1 MRIPRRKGGAG
12 PLAVGVPSRRVQVAA
27 VFALAVLL
35 GVSVL
40 YDSAHIA
47 ASLRRHG
54 GGPRAYAKLSSD
66 DTAAAAATVSS
77 AAREEA
83 VEAVS
88 ALAPP
93 ATGEESAPV
102 EGTDR
107 TDPPPQQPQEEK
119 AEAEAAIKPGATAG
133 SSVQDAPLI
142 EEVVQG
148 GGGGHG
154 DGGAQEEQPASC
166 DLYKGHWVYDEAHA
180 PLYKES
186 GCGFL
191 TEQVT
196 CMRNGRRDDDYQKWR
211 WQPDG
216 CDLPRYVAAAAA
228 SSPCFLA
235 CLPLHFLP
243 FLLSPS
249 TVPAFHRFDAK
260 LLLEKLRNKRLMFVG
275 DSLNRNQWESM
286 VCLVQAEAPWDKKS
300 LVKNGSLNVF
310 RLQEYNATVE
320 FYWAPFLVES
330 NSDDPD
336 IHSISDRMIKPSS
349 IAKHA
354 ANWEGV
360 DYLIFNTYIWHGG
373 SFSRKHVKYDEIERV
388 VAYRKVLKT
397 WSRWVEA
404 HINPKRT
411 MVLFM
416 SVSPVHMQSEGWGS
430 PNAVKCFSET
440 QPAINYTKKLEV
452 GTDWDL
458 FATAQ
463 RVTRSMKK
471 VPVHFINITALSEIR
486 KDAHTSVHTLRQGKL
501 LTAEQKANPR
511 KFADCIHWCLPG
523 VPDTWNE
530 FVYGHIMSSPPQRQM
545 TEDQPHR

>member
-1 MRIPRRKGGAG
+1 MRIPRRKG
-12 PLAVGVPSRRVQVAA
+12 AVGMPSRRAQVAA
-27 VFALAVLL
+27 VFALAALL

-54 GGPRAYAKLSSD
+54 AGPRAYAKLSD
-66 DTAAAAATVSS
+66 DDSGGGGAVSS

-83 VEAVS
+83 SSAAAVEAVS
-88 ALAPP
+88 ARAPP
-93 ATGEESAPV
+93 VKAAESAPV

-107 TDPPPQQPQEEK
+107 PDDPPPHQQQEAEK
-119 AEAEAAIKPGATAG
+119 AEAEAAAAAVTAVAAKPGATAG
-133 SSVQDAPLI
+133 SSSQDAPLI

-148 GGGGHG
+148 GGGVGHG
-154 DGGAQEEQPASC
+154 GGAALGERHEGTC
-166 DLYKGHWVYDEAHA
+166 DLYKGRWVYDESRA
-180 PLYKES
+180 PIYKES

-216 CDLPRYVAAAAA
+216 CDLPK
-228 SSPCFLA
+228 
-235 CLPLHFLP
+235 
-243 FLLSPS
+243 
-249 TVPAFHRFDAK
+249 FDAK

-310 RLQEYNATVE
+310 HLQEYNATVE

-336 IHSISDRMIKPSS
+336 IHSISDRMIKPTS

-354 ANWEGV
+354 ANWQGV
-360 DYLIFNTYIWHGG
+360 DYLIFNTYIWWMNTPQMKTVHGG

-404 HINPKRT
+404 HIDPKRT
-411 MVLFM
+411 TVLFM

-501 LTAEQKANPR
+501 LTAEQKTNPR

-530 FVYGHIMSSPPQRQM
+530 FVYGHIVSSTPQQQM
-545 TEDQPHR
+545 PEDQPHR

>member
-12 PLAVGVPSRRVQVAA
+12 PLGVGVPSRRAQVAA

-54 GGPRAYAKLSSD
+54 GGPRAYAKLSD
-66 DTAAAAATVSS
+66 DDDAAAAAAAAAVSRAARVSAHCHCCFYLLPVGRLVAGSKLGLPGGGFYFWVQQEEAAAATVEAAS
-77 AAREEA
+77 AR
-83 VEAVS
+83 
-88 ALAPP
+88 APP
-93 ATGEESAPV
+93 AKGVESAPV

-107 TDPPPQQPQEEK
+107 PDPPPHQQAEEK
-119 AEAEAAIKPGATAG
+119 AEAEAVAVAKPGATAG
-133 SSVQDAPLI
+133 SSTQDAPLI

-148 GGGGHG
+148 GGEAGHG
-154 DGGAQEEQPASC
+154 DGGAQEEHPAAC

-216 CDLPRYVAAAAA
+216 CDLPR
-228 SSPCFLA
+228 FE
-235 CLPLHFLP
+235 
-243 FLLSPS
+243 
-249 TVPAFHRFDAK
+249 AK
-260 LLLEKLRNKRLMFVG
+260 LLLEKLRDKRLMFVG

-286 VCLVQAEAPWDKKS
+286 VCLVQSEAPWDKKS

-336 IHSISDRMIKPSS
+336 IHSISDRMIKPTS

-360 DYLIFNTYIWHGG
+360 DYLIFNTYIWWMNTPQM
-373 SFSRKHVKYDEIERV
+373 
-388 VAYRKVLKT
+388 KT
-397 WSRWVEA
+397 V
-404 HINPKRT
+404 
-411 MVLFM
+411 
-416 SVSPVHMQSEGWGS
+416 SEGWGN

-463 RVTRSMKK
+463 SVTRSMKK

-486 KDAHTSVHTLRQGKL
+486 KDGHTSVNTLRQGKL

-530 FVYGHIMSSPPQRQM
+530 FVYGHIMSSLPQRQM

>member
-12 PLAVGVPSRRVQVAA
+12 PLAVGAPSLRVQVAA

-54 GGPRAYAKLSSD
+54 GGGPRAYAKPSGGAS
-66 DTAAAAATVSS
+66 TTT
-77 AAREEA
+77 REEA
-83 VEAVS
+83 S
-88 ALAPP
+88 ARAPP
-93 ATGEESAPV
+93 AQGAESAAA

-107 TDPPPQQPQEEK
+107 ADPPPHQQQRQEEEE
-119 AEAEAAIKPGATAG
+119 EAMAKPGAAAG
-133 SSVQDAPLI
+133 SSQQEAALL
-142 EEVVQG
+142 EGVVEG
-148 GGGGHG
+148 GGRGGEDPG
-154 DGGAQEEQPASC
+154 TC
-166 DLYKGHWVYDEAHA
+166 DLYRGRWVYDEARA

-186 GCGFL
+186 GCEFL

-216 CDLPRYVAAAAA
+216 CDLPR
-228 SSPCFLA
+228 FE
-235 CLPLHFLP
+235 
-243 FLLSPS
+243 
-249 TVPAFHRFDAK
+249 AK

-286 VCLVQAEAPWDKKS
+286 VCLVQSEAPWDKKS

-336 IHSISDRMIKPSS
+336 IHSISDRMIKPTS

-360 DYLIFNTYIWHGG
+360 DYLIFNTYIWWMNTPNMKTLRGG
-373 SFSRKHVKYDEIERV
+373 SFSRKPVKYGEMERV

-397 WSRWVEA
+397 WSRWVEE
-404 HINPKRT
+404 HIDPKRT
-411 MVLFM
+411 TVLFM

-430 PNAVKCFSET
+430 PNAIKCFSET
-440 QPAINYTKKLEV
+440 QPAINYTKTLEL

-458 FATAQ
+458 FAVSQ
-463 RVTRSMKK
+463 RVTKSMKK

-501 LTAEQKANPR
+501 LTKEQKANPR

-530 FVYGHIMSSPPQRQM
+530 FVYGHIVSSAPRQM
-545 TEDQPHR
+545 IEDQSHR

>member
-12 PLAVGVPSRRVQVAA
+12 PLAVGVPSRRAQVAA
-27 VFALAVLL
+27 VFALAALL

-54 GGPRAYAKLSSD
+54 AGPRAYAKLASD
-66 DTAAAAATVSS
+66 DGAAAAAVSSAS

-83 VEAVS
+83 PAVEEETAR
-88 ALAPP
+88 APP
-93 ATGEESAPV
+93 AKGVESAPV

-107 TDPPPQQPQEEK
+107 PDPPPHQQQAEK
-119 AEAEAAIKPGATAG
+119 AEAEAEAVAKPGATAG
-133 SSVQDAPLI
+133 SSLQDAPLI

-148 GGGGHG
+148 GGAVH
-154 DGGAQEEQPASC
+154 DGGGAGVARQEGAC
-166 DLYKGHWVYDEAHA
+166 DLYRGRWVYDEARA

-216 CDLPRYVAAAAA
+216 CDLP
-228 SSPCFLA
+228 
-235 CLPLHFLP
+235 
-243 FLLSPS
+243 
-249 TVPAFHRFDAK
+249 RFDAK

-336 IHSISDRMIKPSS
+336 IHSISDRMIKPTS

-360 DYLIFNTYIWHGG
+360 DYLIFNTYIWWMNTPQMKTVHGG
-373 SFSRKHVKYDEIERV
+373 SFSRKHVKYNEIERV
-388 VAYRKVLKT
+388 DAYRKVLKT

-404 HINPKRT
+404 HLDPKRT
-411 MVLFM
+411 TVLFM

-430 PNAVKCFSET
+430 PNAIKCFSET

-458 FATAQ
+458 FAIAQ

-501 LTAEQKANPR
+501 LVAEQKANPR

-530 FVYGHIMSSPPQRQM
+530 FVYGHIVSTLPPQQM
-545 TEDQPHR
+545 PGEQPHR

>member
-27 VFALAVLL
+27 VFALAALL

-40 YDSAHIA
+40 YDSAHIV

-54 GGPRAYAKLSSD
+54 GLTNYAKLSSSD
-66 DTAAAAATVSS
+66 NDGATAVSSVAMEEEEAAAAVD
-77 AAREEA
+77 
-83 VEAVS
+83 
-88 ALAPP
+88 ALAP
-93 ATGEESAPV
+93 AARAAESAPV
-102 EGTDR
+102 DGADR
-107 TDPPPQQPQEEK
+107 ADPTPHERQEEG
-119 AEAEAAIKPGATAG
+119 AAKPGATAG
-133 SSVQDAPLI
+133 SSLQDAPLI
-142 EEVVQG
+142 EEAVQG
-148 GGGGHG
+148 GSGGHG
-154 DGGAQEEQPASC
+154 DGGAQEQPPGTC
-166 DLYKGHWVYDEAHA
+166 DLYKGRWVYDESRA

-186 GCGFL
+186 DCSFL

-196 CMRNGRRDDDYQKWR
+196 CTRNGRRDDDYQKWR

-216 CDLPRYVAAAAA
+216 CDLPR
-228 SSPCFLA
+228 FE
-235 CLPLHFLP
+235 
-243 FLLSPS
+243 
-249 TVPAFHRFDAK
+249 AK

-286 VCLVQAEAPWDKKS
+286 VCLVQSEAPWDKKS

-310 RLQEYNATVE
+310 HLQEYNATVE

-336 IHSISDRMIKPSS
+336 IHSISDRMIKPTS

-360 DYLIFNTYIWHGG
+360 DYLIFNTYIWWMNTPQMKTLHGG

-388 VAYRKVLKT
+388 EAYRKVLKT

-404 HINPKRT
+404 HIDPKRT
-411 MVLFM
+411 TVLFM

-430 PNAVKCFSET
+430 PNAIKCFSET

-463 RVTRSMKK
+463 RLTRSMKK
-471 VPVHFINITALSEIR
+471 VPVHFINITAMSEIR

-530 FVYGHIMSSPPQRQM
+530 FVYGHIVSSPPPLQQI

>member
-1 MRIPRRKGGAG
+1 MRIPRRKGAAG
-12 PLAVGVPSRRVQVAA
+12 PLAVGAPSRRAQVAA

-47 ASLRRHG
+47 ASLRRHSG
-54 GGPRAYAKLSSD
+54 GAAPRAYAKLSSGAAT
-66 DTAAAAATVSS
+66 TAAKDEA
-77 AAREEA
+77 A
-83 VEAVS
+83 VEAGTR
-88 ALAPP
+88 APP
-93 ATGEESAPV
+93 VQGAESAAT

-107 TDPPPQQPQEEK
+107 TDPHPHQQRQEEL
-119 AEAEAAIKPGATAG
+119 EAVAKPGAAAG
-133 SSVQDAPLI
+133 SSLQEAPLI
-142 EEVVQG
+142 EEVVE
-148 GGGGHG
+148 
-154 DGGAQEEQPASC
+154 GGARVGEEQPGTC
-166 DLYKGHWVYDEAHA
+166 DLYRGRWIYDEARA

-216 CDLPRYVAAAAA
+216 CDLPRFEARAV
-228 SSPCFLA
+228 
-235 CLPLHFLP
+235 
-243 FLLSPS
+243 
-249 TVPAFHRFDAK
+249 
-260 LLLEKLRNKRLMFVG
+260 LEKLRNKRLMFVG

-286 VCLVQAEAPWDKKS
+286 VCLVQSEAPWDKKS

-310 RLQEYNATVE
+310 RLQEFNATVE

-336 IHSISDRMIKPSS
+336 IHSISDRMIKPTS

-360 DYLIFNTYIWHGG
+360 DYLIFNTYIWWMNTPNMKTLRGR
-373 SFSRKHVKYDEIERV
+373 SFSRKPVKYDEMERV

-397 WSRWVEA
+397 WSRWVEE
-404 HINPKRT
+404 HIDPKRT
-411 MVLFM
+411 TVLFM

-430 PNAVKCFSET
+430 PNAIKCFSET
-440 QPAINYTKKLEV
+440 QPAINYTKTLEL

-458 FATAQ
+458 FRTAQ
-463 RVTRSMKK
+463 SVTESMKK

-486 KDAHTSVHTLRQGKL
+486 KDGHTSVHTLRQGKL
-501 LTAEQKANPR
+501 LTKEQQANPR

-530 FVYGHIMSSPPQRQM
+530 FVYGHIVSSTPRQM
-545 TEDQPHR
+545 IEDQSHR

>member
-1 MRIPRRKGGAG
+1 MRITRRKGAAG
-12 PLAVGVPSRRVQVAA
+12 PLAVGVPSRRAQVAA
-27 VFALAVLL
+27 VFALAALL

-54 GGPRAYAKLSSD
+54 GGPRSYAKLSD
-66 DTAAAAATVSS
+66 DDGGAAAVSS

-83 VEAVS
+83 SSAAAAVEAVS
-88 ALAPP
+88 ARAPP
-93 ATGEESAPV
+93 VKAAVSAPV
-102 EGTDR
+102 EDTDR
-107 TDPPPQQPQEEK
+107 SDDPPPHQQQEAEK
-119 AEAEAAIKPGATAG
+119 AAKPGATAG
-133 SSVQDAPLI
+133 SSSQDAPLI

-148 GGGGHG
+148 GGGAGG
-154 DGGAQEEQPASC
+154 GGALEERQEGTC
-166 DLYKGHWVYDEAHA
+166 DLYKGHWVYDEARA
-180 PLYKES
+180 PIYKES

-216 CDLPRYVAAAAA
+216 CDLP
-228 SSPCFLA
+228 
-235 CLPLHFLP
+235 
-243 FLLSPS
+243 
-249 TVPAFHRFDAK
+249 RFDAK

-310 RLQEYNATVE
+310 HLQEYNATVE

-336 IHSISDRMIKPSS
+336 IHSISDRMIKPTS

-354 ANWEGV
+354 ANWQGV
-360 DYLIFNTYIWHGG
+360 DYLIFNTYIWWMNTPQMKTVHGG
-373 SFSRKHVKYDEIERV
+373 SFSRKHVKYDEVERV

-404 HINPKRT
+404 HIDPKRT
-411 MVLFM
+411 TVLFM

-458 FATAQ
+458 FAAAQ

-530 FVYGHIMSSPPQRQM
+530 FVYGHIMSSPPQLQM
-545 TEDQPHR
+545 PEDQPHR

>member
-1 MRIPRRKGGAG
+1 MRIPRRKGGA
-12 PLAVGVPSRRVQVAA
+12 LAVGVPSRRAQVAA

-54 GGPRAYAKLSSD
+54 GGSPRAYAKLAGAADSTTGRSVQEA
-66 DTAAAAATVSS
+66 TARAPPAQVTESAAAAG
-77 AAREEA
+77 
-83 VEAVS
+83 
-88 ALAPP
+88 
-93 ATGEESAPV
+93 TGPTEQA
-102 EGTDR
+102 
-107 TDPPPQQPQEEK
+107 DPPPPHQEQQAEEDHQNSS
-119 AEAEAAIKPGATAG
+119 ATPGATAG
-133 SSVQDAPLI
+133 SSQQDAPHL
-142 EEVVQG
+142 EQVVEG
-148 GGGGHG
+148 GG
-154 DGGAQEEQPASC
+154 EEHPQPETGTTC
-166 DLYKGHWVYDEAHA
+166 DLYRGRWVYDESRA

-196 CMRNGRRDDDYQKWR
+196 CMRNGRRDDGYQKWR

-216 CDLPRYVAAAAA
+216 CDLPR
-228 SSPCFLA
+228 
-235 CLPLHFLP
+235 
-243 FLLSPS
+243 
-249 TVPAFHRFDAK
+249 FDAK
-260 LLLEKLRNKRLMFVG
+260 VLLEKLRNKRLMFVG

-286 VCLVQAEAPWDKKS
+286 VCLVQSEAPWDKKS

-336 IHSISDRMIKPSS
+336 IHSISDRMIKPTS

-360 DYLIFNTYIWHGG
+360 DYLIFNTYIWWMNTPQMKTLRGG
-373 SFSRKHVKYDEIERV
+373 SFSRKRVKYDEIERV
-388 VAYRKVLKT
+388 VAYQKVLKT
-397 WSRWVEA
+397 WSKWVEE
-404 HINPKRT
+404 HVDPNRT
-411 MVLFM
+411 TVLFM

-430 PNAVKCFSET
+430 PNAIKCFSET
-440 QPAINYTKKLEV
+440 QPAINYTKTLEL

-463 RVTRSMKK
+463 RVTKSMKK

-530 FVYGHIMSSPPQRQM
+530 FVYGHIVSSPQRQM

>member
-12 PLAVGVPSRRVQVAA
+12 PLAVGVPSRRAQVAA
-27 VFALAVLL
+27 VFALATLL

-40 YDSAHIA
+40 YDAAHIA

-54 GGPRAYAKLSSD
+54 GPTAYAKLSSSD
-66 DTAAAAATVSS
+66 GAASVSGV
-77 AAREEA
+77 AREEVAA
-83 VEAVS
+83 VET
-88 ALAPP
+88 LAPP
-93 ATGEESAPV
+93 ARAVGSDGA
-102 EGTDR
+102 DR
-107 TDPPPQQPQEEK
+107 TDPPPHEQQEE
-119 AEAEAAIKPGATAG
+119 AEEGAAKPGA
-133 SSVQDAPLI
+133 SLQQDAPLT
-142 EEVVQG
+142 EEVVEGGSGGHG
-148 GGGGHG
+148 GGGSQEQEQ
-154 DGGAQEEQPASC
+154 DQAQGTC
-166 DLYKGHWVYDEAHA
+166 DLYKGRWVYDESRA

-186 GCGFL
+186 ECSFL

-196 CMRNGRRDDDYQKWR
+196 CTRNGRRDDDYQKWR

-216 CDLPRYVAAAAA
+216 CDLPR
-228 SSPCFLA
+228 FE
-235 CLPLHFLP
+235 
-243 FLLSPS
+243 
-249 TVPAFHRFDAK
+249 AK

-286 VCLVQAEAPWDKKS
+286 VCLVQSEAPWDKKS

-310 RLQEYNATVE
+310 HLQEYNATVE

-336 IHSISDRMIKPSS
+336 IHSISDRMIKPTS

-360 DYLIFNTYIWHGG
+360 DYLIFNTYIWWMNTPQMKTVHGG

-388 VAYRKVLKT
+388 EAYRKVLKT

-404 HINPKRT
+404 HIDPKRST
-411 MVLFM
+411 VLFM

-458 FATAQ
+458 FAAAQ
-463 RVTRSMKK
+463 RVTRSMEK
-471 VPVHFINITALSEIR
+471 VPVRFVDVTALSEIR

-501 LTAEQKANPR
+501 LTPEQKANPR

-523 VPDTWNE
+523 VPDTWNQ
-530 FVYGHIMSSPPQRQM
+530 FVYGHIVSSPPPPQ
-545 TEDQPHR
+545 DQPHR

>member
-27 VFALAVLL
+27 VFALAALL

-54 GGPRAYAKLSSD
+54 GGPRAYAKLSSSGED
-66 DTAAAAATVSS
+66 GAAAAVVVSS
-77 AAREEA
+77 AAREDASSAAAAMEEA
-83 VEAVS
+83 S
-88 ALAPP
+88 AHAPP
-93 ATGEESAPV
+93 AKGAESAPV

-107 TDPPPQQPQEEK
+107 HGDAPPQQQQPEK
-119 AEAEAAIKPGATAG
+119 AEAEAVPVAVAKPGATAG
-133 SSVQDAPLI
+133 SSSQDAPLI

-148 GGGGHG
+148 GGGAGRG
-154 DGGAQEEQPASC
+154 GGGASQEERQEGTC
-166 DLYKGHWVYDEAHA
+166 DLYKGRWVYDEARA
-180 PLYKES
+180 PIYKES

-196 CMRNGRRDDDYQKWR
+196 CTRNGRRDDDYQKWR

-216 CDLPRYVAAAAA
+216 CDLP
-228 SSPCFLA
+228 
-235 CLPLHFLP
+235 
-243 FLLSPS
+243 
-249 TVPAFHRFDAK
+249 RFDAK

-310 RLQEYNATVE
+310 HLQEYNATVE

-336 IHSISDRMIKPSS
+336 IHSISDRMIKPTS

-354 ANWEGV
+354 ANWQGV
-360 DYLIFNTYIWHGG
+360 DYLIFNTYIWWMNTPQMKTVHGG
-373 SFSRKHVKYDEIERV
+373 SFSRKHVKYDEVERV

-397 WSRWVEA
+397 WSRWVEV
-404 HINPKRT
+404 HIDPKRT
-411 MVLFM
+411 TVLFM

-501 LTAEQKANPR
+501 LTPEQKANPR

-523 VPDTWNE
+523 VPNTWNE
-530 FVYGHIMSSPPQRQM
+530 FVYGHIVSSPPQLQM
-545 TEDQPHR
+545 PEDQPHR

>member
-27 VFALAVLL
+27 VFALAALL

-54 GGPRAYAKLSSD
+54 GPTTYNKLSSD
-66 DTAAAAATVSS
+66 GATAVPSVAREAAAAA
-77 AAREEA
+77 
-83 VEAVS
+83 VE

-93 ATGEESAPV
+93 ARAAESAPV
-102 EGTDR
+102 DGADR
-107 TDPPPQQPQEEK
+107 ADPPPRKRQEEV
-119 AEAEAAIKPGATAG
+119 EEGGAAKPGATAG
-133 SSVQDAPLI
+133 SSLQDAPLI
-142 EEVVQG
+142 EEAVQG

-154 DGGAQEEQPASC
+154 DGGAQEQSPGTC
-166 DLYKGHWVYDEAHA
+166 DLYKGRWVYDESRA

-186 GCGFL
+186 DCSFL

-196 CMRNGRRDDDYQKWR
+196 CTRNGRRDDDYQKWR

-216 CDLPRYVAAAAA
+216 CDLP
-228 SSPCFLA
+228 
-235 CLPLHFLP
+235 
-243 FLLSPS
+243 
-249 TVPAFHRFDAK
+249 RFDAK

-286 VCLVQAEAPWDKKS
+286 VCLVQSESPWDKKS

-310 RLQEYNATVE
+310 HLQEYNATVE

-336 IHSISDRMIKPSS
+336 IHSISDRMIKPTS

-360 DYLIFNTYIWHGG
+360 DYLIFNTYIWWMNTPQMKTLHGG

-388 VAYRKVLKT
+388 EAYRKVLKT

-404 HINPKRT
+404 HIDPKRT
-411 MVLFM
+411 TVLFM

-430 PNAVKCFSET
+430 PNAIKCFSET

-530 FVYGHIMSSPPQRQM
+530 FVYGHIVSSPPPRQQI

>member
-1 MRIPRRKGGAG
+1 MRIPRRKGALVVGA
-12 PLAVGVPSRRVQVAA
+12 PSRRAQVAA
-27 VFALAVLL
+27 VFALAALL

-54 GGPRAYAKLSSD
+54 GGGAPRSYAKLSGAD
-66 DTAAAAATVSS
+66 GTAAT
-77 AAREEA
+77 ARSVQEEA
-83 VEAVS
+83 A

-93 ATGEESAPV
+93 AQGVESAATGP
-102 EGTDR
+102 TDR
-107 TDPPPQQPQEEK
+107 KADAPPHQEEEEGASTAVAK
-119 AEAEAAIKPGATAG
+119 KPGASAG
-133 SSVQDAPLI
+133 SSLQDAPLI
-142 EEVVQG
+142 QEVVESG
-148 GGGGHG
+148 GGG
-154 DGGAQEEQPASC
+154 EQPQQNPAGTC
-166 DLYKGHWVYDEAHA
+166 DVYRGKWVYDEAHA
-180 PLYKES
+180 PLYKEHECS
-186 GCGFL
+186 FL

-196 CMRNGRRDDDYQKWR
+196 CMRNGRRDDAYQKWR

-216 CDLPRYVAAAAA
+216 CDLPR
-228 SSPCFLA
+228 FE
-235 CLPLHFLP
+235 
-243 FLLSPS
+243 
-249 TVPAFHRFDAK
+249 AK

-286 VCLVQAEAPWDKKS
+286 VCLVQSEAPWDKKS

-310 RLQEYNATVE
+310 RLQEYNASIE

-336 IHSISDRMIKPSS
+336 IHSISTRVIKPTS

-360 DYLIFNTYIWHGG
+360 DYLIFNTYIWWMNTPEMKTLRSG
-373 SFSRKHVKYDEIERV
+373 SFSRKSAKYDEIERV
-388 VAYRKVLKT
+388 VAYKKVLKT
-397 WSRWVEA
+397 WSRWVEE
-404 HINPKRT
+404 HIDPNRT
-411 MVLFM
+411 TVLFM
-416 SVSPVHMQSEGWGS
+416 SVAPVHMENEGWGS
-430 PNAVKCFSET
+430 PNVIKCFSET
-440 QPAINYTKKLEV
+440 QPVTNYTKKLEL

-463 RVTRSMKK
+463 RVTKSMKK
-471 VPVHFINITALSEIR
+471 VPVHFIDITALSEIR

-501 LTAEQKANPR
+501 LTKEQKANPR

-530 FVYGHIMSSPPQRQM
+530 FVYGHIVSSPSRQM
-545 TEDQPHR
+545 TEDQPQR

>member
-1 MRIPRRKGGAG
+1 MRITRRKGGAG
-12 PLAVGVPSRRVQVAA
+12 LAAVGLPSRRAQVAA

-54 GGPRAYAKLSSD
+54 GGPLAFAKLSG
-66 DTAAAAATVSS
+66 AAATT
-77 AAREEA
+77 AKEEA
-83 VEAVS
+83 VARS
-88 ALAPP
+88 PP
-93 ATGEESAPV
+93 AQAAESAA

-107 TDPPPQQPQEEK
+107 AGPRREVQEE
-119 AEAEAAIKPGATAG
+119 EAAKPEAPAE
-133 SSVQDAPLI
+133 SSPAVL
-142 EEVVQG
+142 EEVVKG
-148 GGGGHG
+148 GGARGGEHPG
-154 DGGAQEEQPASC
+154 TC
-166 DLYKGHWVYDEAHA
+166 DLYKGRWVLDEARA

-186 GCGFL
+186 ECSFL

-196 CMRNGRRDDDYQKWR
+196 CMRNGRRDDGYQKWR

-216 CDLPRYVAAAAA
+216 CDLPR
-228 SSPCFLA
+228 FE
-235 CLPLHFLP
+235 
-243 FLLSPS
+243 
-249 TVPAFHRFDAK
+249 AK

-286 VCLVQAEAPWDKKS
+286 VCLVQSEAPWEKKS

-310 RLQEYNATVE
+310 RLEEYNATVE

-336 IHSISDRMIKPSS
+336 IHSISDRMIKPTS
-349 IAKHA
+349 ISKHA

-360 DYLIFNTYIWHGG
+360 DYLIFNTYIWWMNTPKMKTLRGG
-373 SFSRKHVKYDEIERV
+373 SFSRKPVKYDEMERV
-388 VAYRKVLKT
+388 VAYKKVLKT
-397 WSRWVEA
+397 WSRWVEE
-404 HINPKRT
+404 HIDPERT
-411 MVLFM
+411 TVLFM

-430 PNAVKCFSET
+430 PNAIKCFSET
-440 QPAINYTKKLEV
+440 QPAINYNKTLEL

-463 RVTRSMKK
+463 RVTKSMKK

-501 LTAEQKANPR
+501 LTKEQKANPR

-530 FVYGHIMSSPPQRQM
+530 FVYGHIVSSPPQRV
-545 TEDQPHR
+545 EDQPNR

>member
-1 MRIPRRKGGAG
+1 MRIPRRKGGVG
-12 PLAVGVPSRRVQVAA
+12 PLALGVPSRRVQVAA
-27 VFALAVLL
+27 VFALAALL

-54 GGPRAYAKLSSD
+54 GQRAYAKLSD
-66 DTAAAAATVSS
+66 DDAPAAAGT
-77 AAREEA
+77 AREEA
-83 VEAVS
+83 PAVEA
-88 ALAPP
+88 ANAGAPP
-93 ATGEESAPV
+93 A

-107 TDPPPQQPQEEK
+107 ADPPPPYQQQQEEGK
-119 AEAEAAIKPGATAG
+119 VAEAVAVPGATAG
-133 SSVQDAPLI
+133 SSLQDAPLI
-142 EEVVQG
+142 EEAAQ
-148 GGGGHG
+148 G
-154 DGGAQEEQPASC
+154 DGGAGRGDGAEQEQRPGTSC
-166 DLYKGHWVYDEAHA
+166 DIYKGHWVYDEARA

-211 WQPDG
+211 WQPDD
-216 CDLPRYVAAAAA
+216 CDLP
-228 SSPCFLA
+228 
-235 CLPLHFLP
+235 
-243 FLLSPS
+243 
-249 TVPAFHRFDAK
+249 RFDAK

-286 VCLVQAEAPWDKKS
+286 VCLVQSEAPWDKKS

-310 RLQEYNATVE
+310 HLQEYNATVE

-336 IHSISDRMIKPSS
+336 IHSISDRMIKPTS
-349 IAKHA
+349 IVKHA

-360 DYLIFNTYIWHGG
+360 DYLIFNTYIWWMNTPQMKTLHGG
-373 SFSRKHVKYDEIERV
+373 SFSRKHVKYEEIERV

-397 WSRWVEA
+397 WSRWVEG
-404 HINPKRT
+404 HIDPNRT
-411 MVLFM
+411 TVLFM

-430 PNAVKCFSET
+430 PDAIKCFSET

-501 LTAEQKANPR
+501 LTAEQKTNPR

-530 FVYGHIMSSPPQRQM
+530 FVYGHIVSSAPQQLM
-545 TEDQPHR
+545 TEDRPHR